1 MASTVAGSIPNGQ
14 KSLTNTH
21 IVVVNDTQEILE
33 LFREILEEEGYKVSL
48 YSFAFNDVNEIIK
61 LEPDLVILDLMIG
74 GESVGW
80 QLLQKMKMDRRTA
93 KLPIVVCTAA
103 LRLMQEIEGHLRAKN
118 VGIVLKPFDI
128 DDLVHEVREHLQPG
142 SDSSRTDGEQ
152 NPSFAPETAHMD

>member
-1 MASTVAGSIPNGQ
+1 MASTVAGSNTNGQ
-14 KSLTNTH
+14 ESLTNTH

-48 YSFAFNDVNEIIK
+48 YSFAFNDINEIVK
-61 LEPDLVILDLMIG
+61 LDPDLVILDLMIG

-103 LRLMQEIEGHLRAKN
+103 LRLMQEIEGHLRAKG
-118 VGIVLKPFDI
+118 VGVILKPFDI
-128 DDLVHEVREHLQPG
+128 DELVQQVRDLLE
-142 SDSSRTDGEQ
+142 SDSDAVLH
-152 NPSFAPETAHMD
+152 PVPEPAHSSTSGKAG